1 MYNHLP
7 KNKSTTYQLGPCYT
21 TFIAYLKPFLISEAS
36 LTLHFAD

>member
-1 MYNHLP
+1 MYNHIP